1 MGKTHGN
8 VHIWNIYGETSMKY
22 KIYIYIYKSSFPV
35 LMFQIMGKNI
45 GTHMR
50 IFRNQENIWWFPS
63 MGYPKIDGLQWN
75 ILFKWMIWGY
85 PYFWKLPYEHH
96 LYMGTF
102 PLLIQSWPFYFCFF
116 TVVVC
121 GRYFDL
127 PSPSLTWTWRP
138 KNVPLTWTCIWSKP
152 VNSH

>member
-1 MGKTHGN
+1 
-8 VHIWNIYGETSMKY
+8 MKY
-22 KIYIYIYKSSFPV
+22 KYIYIYKSSFPV

-45 GTHMR
+45 GTHMK

-102 PLLIQSWPFYFCFF
+102 PLLIQS
-116 TVVVC
+116 
-121 GRYFDL
+121 
-127 PSPSLTWTWRP
+127 
-138 KNVPLTWTCIWSKP
+138 
-152 VNSH
+152 